1 MERLSVVIIAG
12 NEEKNIRDCLES
24 IKWADEII
32 VIDSESSDNTRQ
44 IANEYT
50 NKVFVKKWEGYVQ
63 QRKYSLEKTSYDW
76 VLSIDADERVSDLL
90 KLEIQELL
98 NSDDRV
104 NGYYIPRQ
112 NYFLNKVIKSCGWY
126 PDYQMRFFNKN
137 YVQLPDRKVHEGF
150 IVEGKTSYLKNHL
163 IHFTHQNITDTIKK
177 INEYSTLQALEKKD
191 GKRVKARNLVLN
203 PLAAFLNHFIS
214 RKGFKDGING
224 LMVSIIHML
233 TNLLTYMKIWEMQN
247 VKKSQG

>member
-1 MERLSVVIIAG
+1 MEKLSVVIIAG

-24 IKWADEII
+24 VKWADEII

-50 NKVFVKKWEGYVQ
+50 PKVFVKKWEGYVQ
-63 QRKYSLEKTSYDW
+63 QRKYSIEKTSYDW

-112 NYFLNKVIKSCGWY
+112 NYFMNKVIKSCGWY

-137 YVQLPDRKVHEGF
+137 YVQLTDRKVHEGF

-163 IHFTHQNITDTIKK
+163 IHFTHQNIADTIKK

-214 RKGFKDGING
+214 RKGFKDGIYG

-247 VKKSQG
+247 VKKS

>member
-1 MERLSVVIIAG
+1 MEKLSVVIIAG

-24 IKWADEII
+24 VKWADEII

-50 NKVFVKKWEGYVQ
+50 PKVFVKKWEGYVQ
-63 QRKYSLEKTSYDW
+63 QRKYSIDKTSYDW

-137 YVQLPDRKVHEGF
+137 YVQLTDRKVHEGF
-150 IVEGKTSYLKNHL
+150 IVEGKTSHLKNHL
-163 IHFTHQNITDTIKK
+163 IHFTHQNISDTIKK

-214 RKGFKDGING
+214 RKGFKDGIYG

-247 VKKSQG
+247 VKKS